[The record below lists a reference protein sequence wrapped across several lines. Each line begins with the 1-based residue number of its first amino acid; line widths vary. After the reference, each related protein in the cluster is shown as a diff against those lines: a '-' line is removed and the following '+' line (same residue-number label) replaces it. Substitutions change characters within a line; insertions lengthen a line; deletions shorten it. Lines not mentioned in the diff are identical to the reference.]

1 VTGRPAATRLVR
13 RSGALVDGHRAD
25 GFTRLRAR
33 TRRLLV
39 TAGEREEAELERR
52 IRALPGPTRPNV
64 VAMVGPTAGVG
75 KTTGA
80 MLLGTLMVTHL
91 KLRVVA
97 VDATGACGML
107 ARVVPERRRCARSLA
122 DLLRDAERLHTAAQ
136 LRRYVSVLSC
146 GLHVL
151 AGPRA
156 DDRAARVGASGYGEL
171 IAFLS
176 CFYEVVLLDLAP
188 GLSGPV
194 ARLAVERA
202 DQLVLVSTPEWLS
215 VRTVRAALA
224 QLPRERTTVMVNRS
238 LLRSTEA
245 DGVEQRLR
253 SEYACRAVTLCDDE
267 QLAAMLDTGS
277 YSLEALART
286 SRVAIKRFGL
296 TVAERLL

>member
-1 VTGRPAATRLVR
+1 MTGQPAATRSVR
-13 RSGALVDGHRAD
+13 RSGALVDGRRAD
-25 GFTRLRAR
+25 GFARLVARARRLR
-33 TRRLLV
+33 V
-39 TAGEREEAELERR
+39 TAGEREEAELARR
-52 IRALPGPTRPNV
+52 IRALRGPTRPNMM
-64 VAMVGPTAGVG
+64 AMVGPTADVG
-75 KTTGA
+75 RTTGA
-80 MLLGTLMVTHL
+80 FLLGTLVATHL

-97 VDATGACGML
+97 VDATGACGMP

-122 DLLRDAERLHTAAQ
+122 DLLRDAERLQTAAE

-156 DDRAARVGASGYGEL
+156 DDQPARVGARGYGEL

-188 GLSGPV
+188 GLGGPV
-194 ARLAVERA
+194 ARLAVGRA

-215 VRTVRAALA
+215 ARPVRAALA
-224 QLPRERTTVMVNRS
+224 ELPRERTTVMMNKS

-245 DGVEQRLR
+245 DVVEQRLR
-253 SEYACRAVTLCDDE
+253 SEYACRAVTIPDDE

-286 SRVAIKRFGL
+286 SRVAIKRLGL
-296 TVAERLL
+296 TVAERLV